1 VERRQLGGSRAQP
14 GDQALAGA
22 TDPALPAAPGARTW
36 GRLSSWWVVRR
47 FGRWTVHLPILSGDW
62 GRHRLGGPVRSGSL
76 VLRDILGSS
85 LPFLATGLSHHL
97 APLPV
102 RERLHLDEVQIVESL
117 RALAGHAG
125 LTGAVCL
132 STCNRTEFYLTTR
145 DDWHSQQ
152 ATARFFHYLS
162 PDPTY
167 AELIYSH
174 PGGLGLRHAF
184 RVASGLDSMVLGEAQ
199 VLAQFKRAHRL
210 AQQAGTIDAE
220 LDLIMRRAVETAKLV
235 RASTGITRQA
245 VGYGQAA
252 VAVARDRLGDLTGLG
267 AVIVGAGGVG
277 SATARLLRGAGVSPL
292 LVARRG
298 QKAAALAAAL
308 EAELVDLDQLPQLA
322 PRFRLIVSS
331 TSSEDRVLSCE
342 LVEQVRLAQA
352 SQDSLVIL
360 DLAVPRDVEPEA
372 SQLAG
377 VELLDLDH
385 LGEVIRH
392 NLTQRER
399 DRPAAEAVV
408 ETAVAG
414 LETELGR
421 RAAVPLITA
430 LVDRA
435 EMVRQGEL
443 ARTLSRMRP
452 LSEEERAH
460 LERLTQAIA
469 SKLLHHPIAFLR
481 EHAED
486 PQRRRFLEEAFGLE
500 GAADD

>member
-1 VERRQLGGSRAQP
+1 M
-14 GDQALAGA
+14 
-22 TDPALPAAPGARTW
+22 
-36 GRLSSWWVVRR
+36 
-47 FGRWTVHLPILSGDW
+47 
-62 GRHRLGGPVRSGSL
+62 
-76 VLRDILGSS
+76 
-85 LPFLATGLSHHL
+85 PFLATGLSHHL

-102 RERLHLDEVQIVESL
+102 RERLHLDEAQIVESL

-145 DDWHSQQ
+145 DDRQSQQ
-152 ATARFFHYLS
+152 ATARFFHYIS
-162 PDPTY
+162 PEPTY
-167 AELIYSH
+167 SDLIYSH
-174 PGGLGLRHAF
+174 PGTAGLLHTF
-184 RVASGLDSMVLGEAQ
+184 RVASGLDSVVLGEAQ

-220 LDLIMRRAVETAKLV
+220 LDLVMRRAVETAKRV
-235 RASTGITRQA
+235 RTSTGISRQA

-252 VAVARDRLGDLTGLG
+252 ISVARDHLGDLGGVG

-277 SATARLLRGAGVSPL
+277 SATARLLYRAGASPL
-292 LVARRG
+292 FVARRG
-298 QKAAALAAAL
+298 QKAQTLAQAVG
-308 EAELVDLDQLPQLA
+308 AELVELEQLPELA
-322 PRFRLIVSS
+322 TSIRLIVSS
-331 TSSEDRVLSCE
+331 TSSEDRVISASLISSI
-342 LVEQVRLAQA
+342 RRAQ
-352 SQDSLVIL
+352 DHDLGLLIL
-360 DLAVPRDVEPEA
+360 DLAVPRDVEPSA
-372 SQLAG
+372 SAIEG
-377 VELLDLDH
+377 VTLLDLDR
-385 LGEVIRH
+385 LGEVIRQ

-399 DRPAAEAVV
+399 HRPAAEAVV
-408 ETAVAG
+408 DAAVRE
-414 LETELGR
+414 LELELGR

-435 EMVRQGEL
+435 ELVRRGEL

-481 EHAED
+481 QHADD
-486 PQRRRFLEEAFGLE
+486 PERRQLLEEAFGLE